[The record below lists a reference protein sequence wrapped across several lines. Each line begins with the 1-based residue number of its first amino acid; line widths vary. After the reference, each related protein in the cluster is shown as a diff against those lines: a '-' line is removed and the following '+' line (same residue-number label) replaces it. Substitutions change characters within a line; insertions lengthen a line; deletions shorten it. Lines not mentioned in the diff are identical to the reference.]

1 MKKIENNVTTIKLNK
16 ETKKRLDN
24 IKEYHRET
32 YNETLENLLEILN
45 VCRISPERARQRLLA
60 IDRHRRRK
68 IKQIKIQKTSVETE
82 PKEKFSMSEK

>member
-24 IKEYHRET
+24 IKEYPRET

-82 PKEKFSMSEK
+82 PKDKFSI